1 MDYGLKTLLLLALC
15 TLAKT
20 EENNVLEEEQGAL
33 AVEKTTIAADLS
45 PEYRTI
51 TLNVTICIPKYANND
66 TKIIR
71 TSQDI
76 ISGNTFR
83 SIVGAA
89 KPGPKTPCNITSCM
103 LDKVPELAVY
113 VFKEDPEKQLI
124 CSTNVTNE
132 NLFVTIN
139 ASTSEISI
147 TPKKE
152 SGTLNSA
159 LVSVDVVAE
168 RIEGLSFSSGDS
180 DMSFVIKVKQ
190 LWIPT
195 TKTVPTTIHFTS
207 PTTKKVVVET
217 TSNVTSKQTTNPK
230 VRNSTITQETSQKP
244 VVTSSKAKPTN
255 EKPSVAPVV
264 SKASSLGHEALWG
277 MMLLVLKQIFL
288 N

>member
-1 MDYGLKTLLLLALC
+1 M
-15 TLAKT
+15 
-20 EENNVLEEEQGAL
+20 
-33 AVEKTTIAADLS
+33 
-45 PEYRTI
+45 
-51 TLNVTICIPKYANND
+51 
-66 TKIIR
+66 
-71 TSQDI
+71 
-76 ISGNTFR
+76 R

-168 RIEGLSFSSGDS
+168 SIEGWNISLGGSDVSFA
-180 DMSFVIKVKQ
+180 IKVKQ

-207 PTTKKVVVET
+207 PTTKKVVVEN
-217 TSNVTSKQTTNPK
+217 TSKLTSKQTTNPK
-230 VRNSTITQETSQKP
+230 VRNSTITQETSHKP

-264 SKASSLGHEALWG
+264 SKAFSLGKLDLFEELCAPSTAS
-277 MMLLVLKQIFL
+277 
-288 N
+288 